1 MNINLNAPI
10 GVTGYGN
17 VALNFLK
24 HLSTDNSV
32 ALFPIGQPKLEN
44 DTDERLTH
52 LAIQNQTKHRYD
64 DPCIKIW
71 HQFDLLSRIGSG
83 PYLAY
88 PFFELDTFTE
98 LEKYHLNF
106 PDKII
111 TSSQWAKN
119 ILLNNKI
126 TKPID
131 IVNLGVDI
139 DIFDEKKYTS
149 KKMPNYIFITI
160 GKWELRKGH
169 DIVIECFN
177 RAFEQQDNVELWMI
191 THNPFLNNA
200 QEQEW
205 ISLVNRSKLKNKIKI
220 FPRLA
225 TQQNLAEAISY
236 ANCGLYLSRAEGW
249 NLELLETMAMNKPV
263 ISTNYSAHTEYCNS
277 DNTFLID
284 IQENEVADDG
294 KWFHGE
300 GNWAKIGEVQKNK
313 IIDYMKYVYSN
324 SILSNANGV
333 QTAEKFSWKNSAN
346 QLVRCIENL

>member
-17 VALNFLK
+17 VALNLLK
-24 HLSTDNSV
+24 GLFEDHSV

-44 DTDERLTH
+44 EIDKSLIH
-52 LAIQNQTKHRYD
+52 KAIQHQIQHHYS
-64 DPCIKIW
+64 DPCVKIW

-88 PFFELDTFTE
+88 PFFELDTFTA

-111 TSSQWAKN
+111 ASSQWAKN
-119 ILLNNKI
+119 VLLDNQI

-131 IVNLGVDI
+131 IVNLGVDTN
-139 DIFDEKKYTS
+139 IFNPNQYKSQKTA
-149 KKMPNYIFITI
+149 NYIFITI

-169 DIVIECFN
+169 DVVIECFN
-177 RAFEQQDNVELWMI
+177 KAFEQKDNVELWMI
-191 THNPFLNNA
+191 THNPFLNSQ

-205 ISLVNRSKLKNKIKI
+205 ISLVNTSKLKNKIKI

-225 TQQNLAEAISY
+225 TQENLAEALSY
-236 ANCGLYLSRAEGW
+236 ADCGLYLSRAEGW
-249 NLELLETMAMNKPV
+249 NLELLETMSMNKPV
-263 ISTNYSAHTEYCNS
+263 IATNYSAHTEYCNN
-277 DNTFLID
+277 DNSLLVD
-284 IQENEVADDG
+284 IQTNEIANDG

-300 GNWAKIGEVQKNK
+300 GNWAKIGDAEKTR

-324 SILSNANGV
+324 NIASNPNGME
-333 QTAEKFSWKNSAN
+333 TAKKFNWKNSAN